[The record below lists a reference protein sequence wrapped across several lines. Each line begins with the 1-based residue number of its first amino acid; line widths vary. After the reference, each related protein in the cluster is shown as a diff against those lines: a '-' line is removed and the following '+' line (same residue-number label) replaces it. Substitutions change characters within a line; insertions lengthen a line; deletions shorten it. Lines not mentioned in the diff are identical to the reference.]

1 METLLLETVI
11 EKRIVSE
18 ILNEPNAYLIINAIT
33 AVLNKEREQRIKFYN
48 DITEQEKV
56 EFINGEIV
64 VHSPAKLQ
72 HNRAT
77 LLLAQL
83 LNLYSIEQDLGF
95 VGVEKIMI
103 KLTRND
109 YEPDICYFKSEKA
122 DQFKEDQILFPTPD
136 LIVEVISTSTESK
149 DRGIKFKDYEAHKVE
164 EYWIAD
170 PENQT
175 IEQYHLV
182 GEEYALVLKSSQGF
196 IESFV
201 VEGFKIPIAAIFD
214 KAVNAKAMRNI

>member
-1 METLLLETVI
+1 MLKTVK
-11 EKRIVSE
+11 EKRIASE
-18 ILNEPNAYLIINAIT
+18 ILNEPNAFFIIKAIT
-33 AVLNKEREQRIKFYN
+33 AMLNEEQEQRINFYN
-48 DITEQEKV
+48 AITEQEKV

-72 HNRAT
+72 HNRAM

-83 LNLYSIEQDLGF
+83 LNIYSIEHDLGF
-95 VGVEKIMI
+95 VGAEKMMI
-103 KLTRND
+103 TLTRND
-109 YEPDICYFKSEKA
+109 YEPDICYFKPEKA
-122 DQFKEDQILFPTPD
+122 DLFKEHQILFPAPD
-136 LIVEVISTSTESK
+136 LIIEVISPSTEFR
-149 DRGIKFKDYEAHKVE
+149 DRGIKFKDYEAHQVE

-182 GEEYALVLKSSQGF
+182 GEEYSLVLNSSQGF

-201 VEGFKIPIAAIFD
+201 VEGFKIPIAAIFN
-214 KAVNAKAMRNI
+214 KAENAKAMRNI